1 MNTRHLSIIR
11 LVLLTGA
18 VAVTAFF
25 AQNLHAENW
34 PQWRGPFFNGSTTET
49 NLPDHWSKTENVA
62 WVAPLPGKGGSTPAI
77 WGDSIFV
84 TTSDQDRNLAL
95 LCLNSADGKAR
106 WQKMV
111 AEGDRDAAKNN
122 MASPSPVTDGKTV
135 VAVFGTGDMA
145 AFDFSGKEL
154 WKRSLAEEFGHIAIM
169 FYYSSS
175 PLLYHGKL
183 YVQVVQRNPPSA
195 YSHAIDLKPARES
208 FLLCVDATTGKT
220 LWRQIR
226 DTDAVGESMDAY
238 TSPTLYQGAHGPEI
252 IVFGAGYVTSHNPE
266 TGEELWRCGSLN
278 PTHTGMWRTIASPVT
293 GPGFV
298 YVCVPRP
305 KSPLVAIK
313 ADTAGQPSGAQIAW
327 RFTGNS
333 SDVPTPLYYQ
343 GKLFVLDGN
352 KQVMTCLD
360 PATGEMKWQG
370 NLAVREIFS
379 ASPTGADGKIYG
391 ISDAGT
397 VVVLSAGDEFKIVS
411 SFKMEGEGESAALAP
426 NGVPIPSSSP
436 ASAPIV
442 SPIVAAAGRLFV
454 RTAQSL
460 YCIGKK

>member
-1 MNTRHLSIIR
+1 MNSRSFLIFSIAAIAALLS
-11 LVLLTGA
+11 
-18 VAVTAFF
+18 
-25 AQNLHAENW
+25 QNLHAENW

-49 NLPDHWSKTENVA
+49 NLPDHWSKSENVA
-62 WVAPLPGKGGSTPAI
+62 WLAPLPGKGGSTPAV
-77 WGDSIFV
+77 WGDSIFI

-95 LCLNSADGKAR
+95 LCLSSADGKPR
-106 WQKMV
+106 WQQMV

-122 MASPSPVTDGKTV
+122 MAGPSPVTDGKTV

-175 PLLYHGKL
+175 PLLYKGKL
-183 YVQVVQRNPPSA
+183 CVQVVQRNPPSA
-195 YSHAIDLKPARES
+195 YSHAIDLKPTRES
-208 FLLCVDATTGKT
+208 FLLCMDANTGKT

-226 DTDAVGESMDAY
+226 ETDAVGESMDAY

-266 TGEELWRCGSLN
+266 TGVELWRCGSLN
-278 PTHTGMWRTIASPVT
+278 PTHTGGWRTIASPVT

-298 YVCVPRP
+298 YACVPRG

-313 ADTAGQPSGAQIAW
+313 ADAAGQPSDAQIAW
-327 RFTGNS
+327 RYTENS

-343 GKLFVLDGN
+343 EKLFVLDGN

-360 PATGEMKWQG
+360 PATGEKKWQG
-370 NLAVREIFS
+370 SLGVREIFS
-379 ASPTGADGKIYG
+379 ASPTGADGKIYC

-411 SFKMEGEGESAALAP
+411 SFKMEGEGEAAALAS

-442 SPIVAAAGRLFV
+442 SPIIAAEGHLFV

-460 YCIGKK
+460 YCVGKK